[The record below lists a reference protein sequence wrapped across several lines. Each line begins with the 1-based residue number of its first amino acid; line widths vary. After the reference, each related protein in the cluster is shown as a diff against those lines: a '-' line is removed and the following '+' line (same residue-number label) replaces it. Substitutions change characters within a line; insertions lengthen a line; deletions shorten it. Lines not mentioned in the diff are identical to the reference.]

1 MDSGGGRSEGH
12 SSARHQQIALINKSD
27 TTAIY
32 IEAGSRSPTDLITC
46 SDIDMTSSSTD
57 GRFVHKDGVPYA
69 DG

>member
-1 MDSGGGRSEGH
+1 MDSDGGRSEGH

-27 TTAIY
+27 STAIY

-46 SDIDMTSSSTD
+46 SDIDMMSSSTD
-57 GRFVHKDGVPYA
+57 GPFVHNDGMPYP